1 VWWEVWIR
9 RGGFDWEG
17 QFLSE
22 VERLQLTMPHRRI
35 VLPEHIVRLVR
46 AAREELESSLSL
58 LNTLAEIRQPRLCSS
73 PVLEMSGPEQSELVD
88 EAKGRLIPPPDNAPA
103 VCVLDRGVNRGH
115 PLLEH
120 LLAPNHMFTVDPA
133 SGTADHSTLR
143 HGTQMAGVAAYGNLV
158 EFLGSSVQWR
168 QAHRLE
174 SVKVL
179 KNGGEHD
186 PDLYGD
192 LTRQGVTLPE
202 TESQRLRSFCL
213 AITAPPQENNGRPSS
228 WSAAIDELAVGF
240 GEADDPLQ
248 APKRLLFVA
257 AGNYRDFLS
266 AYRYPTSLSTASVE
280 DPSQCWNGIT
290 VGAMTE
296 FGLTEEGGEETGRNI
311 AIAPVGALGPTSRTS
326 LPWIPDG
333 QDWPYKPDVVL
344 EGGNYAKRDDGEI
357 WPASSLRLITTAA
370 DFRTRPLIDFGD
382 SSAATAAAARL
393 GALLLASYPRL
404 WPETIRGLV
413 VHSAR
418 WTPAMLDGLNPHMSG
433 VAGQVKALLRKVGW
447 GTPDF
452 RRALRS
458 AENQATLICENQ
470 LQPYRIEGSKVK
482 TREWHI
488 HALPWPTDVLQAAG
502 EQEVVLR
509 VTLSYFVEPNPGSRV
524 QPIRSRYRYP
534 GCALRFEVKNPTES
548 EFNFRKRL
556 NAEIFASGRRT
567 NGRHSTQLRSKSD
580 RLLGWRHRLIS

>member
-1 VWWEVWIR
+1 MPNGEALPYPHLEFSGQATAAPYTHPRAGGRSDFPKPPRTRRDHAEYLLSQIAGARREFTDIARRQEIERDLREYGLILNVESAPGFPLKFESLDRARPPYKKETIVLLNIR
-9 RGGFDWEG
+9 TRYDAQRRRITCASIFVPFGKLHQLEGWVIGYRDKDTRWGRPSGEDLIANIQRIG

-133 SGTADHSTLR
+133 SGTADHSTLP

-179 KNGGEHD
+179 KDGGEHD

-192 LTRQGVTLPE
+192 VTRQGVTLPE

-228 WSAAIDELAVGF
+228 L
-240 GEADDPLQ
+240 
-248 APKRLLFVA
+248 
-257 AGNYRDFLS
+257 
-266 AYRYPTSLSTASVE
+266 
-280 DPSQCWNGIT
+280 
-290 VGAMTE
+290 
-296 FGLTEEGGEETGRNI
+296 
-311 AIAPVGALGPTSRTS
+311 
-326 LPWIPDG
+326 
-333 QDWPYKPDVVL
+333 
-344 EGGNYAKRDDGEI
+344 
-357 WPASSLRLITTAA
+357 ASS
-370 DFRTRPLIDFGD
+370 
-382 SSAATAAAARL
+382 SSA
-393 GALLLASYPRL
+393 
-404 WPETIRGLV
+404 
-413 VHSAR
+413 
-418 WTPAMLDGLNPHMSG
+418 
-433 VAGQVKALLRKVGW
+433 
-447 GTPDF
+447 
-452 RRALRS
+452 
-458 AENQATLICENQ
+458 
-470 LQPYRIEGSKVK
+470 
-482 TREWHI
+482 
-488 HALPWPTDVLQAAG
+488 
-502 EQEVVLR
+502 
-509 VTLSYFVEPNPGSRV
+509 
-524 QPIRSRYRYP
+524 
-534 GCALRFEVKNPTES
+534 
-548 EFNFRKRL
+548 
-556 NAEIFASGRRT
+556 
-567 NGRHSTQLRSKSD
+567 
-580 RLLGWRHRLIS
+580 